1 MQINSPYELTS
12 IIAHVKFIAWE
23 PLRPMSIGKYATHER
38 SKMYIENAMY
48 LASLKFSGSVLALK
62 A

>member
-1 MQINSPYELTS
+1 MQLNSPYELTS
-12 IIAHVKFIAWE
+12 TMVQVKFVAWE
-23 PLRPMSIGKYATHER
+23 PLRSMSIGKYATLES
-38 SKMYIENAMY
+38 SKMYIENPIY

>member
-12 IIAHVKFIAWE
+12 IMAQVKFVSWE
-23 PLRPMSIGKYATHER
+23 PLKPMSIGKYAILER
-38 SKMYIENAMY
+38 SKMYIENPIY
-48 LASLKFSGSVLALK
+48 FASLKFSGSVLALK